1 MELAQGI
8 NGLKWYGKSRNVKRG
23 KDSAEFIKCNKPWFM
38 NIGVWEKKGRRSK
51 YSLWLGKED
60 ISRKKD

>member
-38 NIGVWEKKGRRSK
+38 NIGV
-51 YSLWLGKED
+51 
-60 ISRKKD
+60 